1 MAWLEFLVIGLK
13 LRISYDRIKW
23 RFLMT
28 ELKLRIPDD
37 KIKYGITDDRY
48 KLDFLI
54 TG

>member
-1 MAWLEFLVIGLK
+1 MAWL
-13 LRISYDRIKW
+13 D
-23 RFLMT
+23 FLMT